1 MPDTDKKLP
10 VKDFE
15 KDWNKICAD
24 LEKHLKGEKLDPKV
38 SKEVRTC
45 VERAAKKSIQEAAKK
60 ADRKSKSIDPK
71 DLEPILNKP
80 PKDFF
85 LPIKLEG
92 KTSKPGDKKDTI
104 KVKLGG
110 KNLFLEGAIKIDD
123 KKGTIQFDKGLML
136 MFKGRF

>member
-1 MPDTDKKLP
+1 MPDEKGLP
-10 VKDFE
+10 VKDLE
-15 KDWNKICAD
+15 KDWDKICKD
-24 LEKHLKGEKLDPKV
+24 LEKHLKGQKLDPKV
-38 SKEVRTC
+38 SKQVRTC

-60 ADRKSKSIDPK
+60 ADKKSKSIDPK
-71 DLEPILNKP
+71 SLEPILKKP

-92 KTSKPGDKKDTI
+92 KTTKPGDKKDTI
-104 KVKLGG
+104 KIKLGG

-123 KKGTIQFDKGLML
+123 KKGTVQFDKGLML